1 MFYNG
6 KENYGINGELQKPGS
21 QSPSHKEPKS
31 SHLRG
36 QLEDNSLSCLILH
49 QLMLWESGLV
59 QCHVRIINPLTQ
71 QILEVSECHLGG
83 PYGLQKK
90 KKPTS
95 PTCIPSATL
104 FSNQPLPDYVG
115 NNSCY
120 GSRSTQPLHR
130 ANNTSRRL
138 EAHDNNKTLAWTFI
152 TMRDTCI
159 LRTGTLTIPSA
170 LSPKRR
176 SFSFKETATGVFL
189 RDSLRREGEE

>member
-1 MFYNG
+1 MASTVSCRSLAAKAHPTKNL
-6 KENYGINGELQKPGS
+6 KAATYGDNLKITVCLVSSFTSSCSGNRDWYSATWGLS
-21 QSPSHKEPKS
+21 IRLPSRSWKYRNAT
-31 SHLRG
+31 LG
-36 QLEDNSLSCLILH
+36 V
-49 QLMLWESGLV
+49 LMD
-59 QCHVRIINPLTQ
+59 CR
-71 QILEVSECHLGG
+71 
-83 PYGLQKK
+83 KK
-90 KKPTS
+90 KKTTS